1 MEILIKLGVV
11 LALAATPWV
20 ELMVVIP
27 MGAAM
32 GLPVPLLTLVA
43 FVGNALPVF
52 AIIALYQ
59 RWQRRRGSSQ
69 RRWSDRAMA
78 VWHRY
83 GLPGLA
89 LLAPVIT
96 GIHLA
101 TAMAL
106 ALGTPRQRVAWWM
119 TASLAL
125 WAVVTAVVTAAGV
138 EWLAA
143 GPAVLPQGLLARYA
157 GGESV

>member
-1 MEILIKLGVV
+1 MELLVKLGAV
-11 LALAATPWV
+11 LALAATPWI

-32 GLPVPLLTLVA
+32 GLPVPLLTVVA
-43 FVGNALPVF
+43 FIGNALPVF
-52 AIIALYQ
+52 AIIALY
-59 RWQRRRGSSQ
+59 RWWQRRRGTP
-69 RRWSDRAMA
+69 RWRWGDRAMR

-101 TAMAL
+101 TVMAL
-106 ALGTPRQRVAWWM
+106 ALGTPRQRVVWWM

-138 EWLAA
+138 EWLVVA
-143 GPAVLPQGLLARYA
+143 
-157 GGESV
+157 

>member
-1 MEILIKLGVV
+1 M
-11 LALAATPWV
+11 
-20 ELMVVIP
+20 
-27 MGAAM
+27 
-32 GLPVPLLTLVA
+32 
-43 FVGNALPVF
+43 
-52 AIIALYQ
+52 
-59 RWQRRRGSSQ
+59 R
-69 RRWSDRAMA
+69 

-96 GIHLA
+96 GVHLA
-101 TAMAL
+101 TVMAL
-106 ALGTPRQRVAWWM
+106 ALGTPRQRVVWWM

-143 GPAVLPQGLLARYA
+143 A
-157 GGESV
+157 